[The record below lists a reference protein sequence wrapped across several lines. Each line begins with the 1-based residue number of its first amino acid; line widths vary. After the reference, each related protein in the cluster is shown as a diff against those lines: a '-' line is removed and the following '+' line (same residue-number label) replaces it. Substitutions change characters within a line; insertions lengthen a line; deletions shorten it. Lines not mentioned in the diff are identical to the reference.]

1 MIGNGGKALKASAT
15 HTVAVYDST
24 GRVVRMHQ
32 VVVFEGGKAVSQEE
46 AQKEAIELSRR
57 SGHDVTKLK
66 SLVVDHLA
74 AKAGQFRVDVG
85 SKKLVALETPSR
97 KPLKKG

>member
-1 MIGNGGKALKASAT
+1 MMGNGGKAPKTSAT
-15 HTVAVYDST
+15 HTVAVYDAT
-24 GRVVRMHQ
+24 GRVVRMHS

-66 SLVVDHLA
+66 SLIVDQVA

-85 SKKLVALETPSR
+85 SKKLVALDTPLRRRPS
-97 KPLKKG
+97 K